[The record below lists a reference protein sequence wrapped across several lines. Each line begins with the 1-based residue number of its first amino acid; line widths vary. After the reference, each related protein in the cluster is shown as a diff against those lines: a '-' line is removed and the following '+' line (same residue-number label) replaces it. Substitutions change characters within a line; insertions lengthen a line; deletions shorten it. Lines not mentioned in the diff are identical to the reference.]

1 MSKRTV
7 LMTVLCLGLAAPSA
21 YAANPSGSKSR
32 PAGINAREHR
42 QTARIKD
49 GVKDKE
55 LTRGELD
62 KLRADEAAIR
72 AEEREGNL
80 TYVESQGRHLFVHY
94 CSTCHGDEGRGDGE
108 NASNL
113 NPAPPDMTASSISQD
128 PALIRRVI
136 AEGSAAVGRSP
147 QSPPWGRS
155 LSQQQIDY
163 LVAYCQSIGRKK
175 P

>member
-1 MSKRTV
+1 
-7 LMTVLCLGLAAPSA
+7 MTSGTWHAVAVTALALTTSVGCKTSP
-21 YAANPSGSKSR
+21 PSR
-32 PAGINAREHR
+32 PGDPMLN
-42 QTARIKD
+42 
-49 GVKDKE
+49 
-55 LTRGELD
+55 
-62 KLRADEAAIR
+62 AIR

-80 TYVESQGRHLFVHY
+80 TYVESQGRRLFVHY
-94 CSTCHGDEGRGDGE
+94 CATCHGDDARGDGQ

-113 NPAPPDMTASSISQD
+113 SPAPQDMTASRTSQD

-147 QSPPWGRS
+147 LSPPWGRS
-155 LSQQQIDY
+155 LSQQQVDY

>member
-1 MSKRTV
+1 MTSRTWQRAAV
-7 LMTVLCLGLAAPSA
+7 TALALMTSAACRSGPPSQPGDPML
-21 YAANPSGSKSR
+21 N
-32 PAGINAREHR
+32 
-42 QTARIKD
+42 
-49 GVKDKE
+49 
-55 LTRGELD
+55 
-62 KLRADEAAIR
+62 AIR

-80 TYVESQGRHLFVHY
+80 TYVESQGRRLFVHY
-94 CSTCHGDEGRGDGE
+94 CATCHGDEARGDGQ

-113 NPAPPDMTASSISQD
+113 NPAPPDMTASTASRD

-147 QSPPWGRS
+147 LSPPWGRS